1 MTDEAHTAADRQ
13 RQNIFME
20 TYAFGPFNIGL
31 DIGSANKRS
40 STSQPNYA
48 A

>member
-1 MTDEAHTAADRQ
+1 MTDEAHTVADRQ
-13 RQNIFME
+13 QQNKFME
-20 TYAFGPFNIGL
+20 TYAFGPINIGL
-31 DIGSANKRS
+31 DIGSANNRS